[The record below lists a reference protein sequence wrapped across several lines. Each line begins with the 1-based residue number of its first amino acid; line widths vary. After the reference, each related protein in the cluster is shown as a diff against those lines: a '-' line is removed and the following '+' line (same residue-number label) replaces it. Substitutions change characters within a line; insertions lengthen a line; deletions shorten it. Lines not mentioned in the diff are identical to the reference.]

1 MKVDYI
7 IVGLGLAGLAFA
19 EQLLKKSK
27 SFLLF
32 EDGSQQASRV
42 AAGVYNPLV
51 LKRFTKVWDAAD
63 QLAIAL
69 PFYRELEERFQIKL
83 DHKLDILRV
92 FKSVEEQNNWFHISD
107 QPFFADYMIPR
118 VFKNANPQ
126 VIAPF
131 DYGRM
136 TNTGKMDIALLLNA
150 YRSYLED
157 QGTLIPEHFDHNAIQ
172 FSEHSVLYHNIQA
185 SKVVFCEGY
194 GLKDNPFFRNTGL
207 QEAKGELL
215 TIHAP
220 GLRVTDILKSLVF
233 VLPLGNDYYR
243 VGATFNWADKTN
255 EPSEE
260 GREELVEKLR
270 KVIRV
275 DFEVTEQ
282 SAGIRPAVKDR
293 RPLLGRHP
301 VYRQLAILNGLGT
314 RGVMLA
320 PKMAKLL
327 YEHLEFDTALPPEVR
342 FDRFHKAE

>member
-7 IVGLGLAGLAFA
+7 IVGLGLAGLAFS
-19 EQLLKKSK
+19 EQLLKNNK

-63 QLAIAL
+63 QLTIAL
-69 PFYRELEERFQIKL
+69 PFYRELEERFQVKL
-83 DHKLDILRV
+83 DYKLDILRV

-107 QPFFADYMIPR
+107 RPFFTDYMIPE
-118 VFKNANPQ
+118 VLKNANPY
-126 VIAPF
+126 VIAPY

-136 TNTGKMDIALLLNA
+136 TNTGKMDIALLLHI
-150 YRSYLED
+150 YRSYLEN
-157 QGTLIPEHFDHNAIQ
+157 QNALIPERFDHNAIQ
-172 FSEHSVLYHNIQA
+172 FSEHSIQYQNIQA
-185 SKVVFCEGY
+185 GRIVFCEGY
-194 GLKDNPFFRNTGL
+194 GIKDNPFFRNTGL

-215 TIHAP
+215 TIYAP
-220 GLRVTDILKSLVF
+220 GLGVTDILKSLVF

-255 EPSEE
+255 MPSVK
-260 GREELVEKLR
+260 GREELLEKLR

-275 DFEVTEQ
+275 DFEVTDQ

-342 FDRFHKAE
+342 FDRFHRAE